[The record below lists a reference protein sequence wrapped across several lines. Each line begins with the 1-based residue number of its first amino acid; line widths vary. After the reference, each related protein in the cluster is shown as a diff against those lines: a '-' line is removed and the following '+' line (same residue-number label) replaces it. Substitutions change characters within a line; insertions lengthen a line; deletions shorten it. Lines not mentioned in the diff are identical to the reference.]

1 MTQQDRP
8 AKGAWGITALIFLF
22 MLINFA
28 DKMVI
33 GLAAK
38 PIMDE
43 LKLSPEQFGL
53 IGSAFFFVFPFAAVA
68 VGFITNH
75 VQARHTLLLMAVF
88 WSMLQFPMLG
98 AVSFEVLI
106 GCRILLGA
114 AEGPANPVATHAI
127 YKWFPDSL
135 RAMPTAVVAQ
145 GSAIGV
151 VAAVPVLNW
160 VIVHHS
166 WHLAF
171 GMLGVAGL
179 LWAGL
184 WFLFG
189 REGTLVDVP
198 LASDVGAGK
207 SVPYRYLLTCPSI
220 MAACCTGFA
229 SYWGLALGLTWFTP
243 YLVDGLGFSQT
254 LGGNLSVLPWVFGMV
269 VVLGGGWISQHLKSR
284 GVSSRVCRGIFASAA
299 VILGGCILPFIG
311 FTTEPAVKLAI
322 LIAGT
327 AIGST
332 IYVVVPMVVSELT
345 PQPQRAAMLAIVT
358 SIVTLGGVIAP
369 FVMGMIVQDGAT
381 RLAGYDRGF
390 TILGGLLL
398 VGGLIGLLF
407 IRPEA
412 DRQRLAS
419 LVP

>member
-1 MTQQDRP
+1 MTLQDRP
-8 AKGAWGITALIFLF
+8 LKGAWGITALIFLF

-28 DKMVI
+28 DKMVV
-33 GLAAK
+33 GLAAN
-38 PIMDE
+38 PIMAE

-53 IGSAFFFVFPFAAVA
+53 IGSAFFFVFPFSAVA
-68 VGFITNH
+68 VGFITNR

-88 WSMLQFPMLG
+88 WSVLQFPMLG
-98 AVSFEVLI
+98 TVSFEVLVA
-106 GCRILLGA
+106 CRILLGA

-135 RAMPTAVVAQ
+135 RAVPTAVVAQ

-151 VAAVPVLNW
+151 VVAVPALNW
-160 VIVHHS
+160 IIVHHS
-166 WHLAF
+166 WHWAF
-171 GMLGVAGL
+171 GALGIAGL
-179 LWAGL
+179 LWAAL

-189 REGTLVDVP
+189 REGMLVDPPV
-198 LASDVGAGK
+198 AAGMNGGET
-207 SVPYRYLLTCPSI
+207 VPYRLLLTCPSI
-220 MAACCTGFA
+220 VAVCCTGFA
-229 SYWGLALGLTWFTP
+229 SYWGLALGLTWFTS
-243 YLVDGLGFSQT
+243 YLVDGLGYSQT
-254 LGGNLSVLPWVFGMV
+254 VGGNLSVLPWIFGMV
-269 VVLGGGWISQHLKSR
+269 VVLGGGWISQRLKSR

-311 FTTEPAVKLAI
+311 FAAEPAVKLAI
-322 LIAGT
+322 LIVGT

-369 FVMGMIVQDGAT
+369 LAMGAVVQDAAT

-390 TILGGLLL
+390 TLLGGLLL
-398 VGGLIGLLF
+398 AGGIIGLLF

-412 DRQRLAS
+412 DRKRLAARI
-419 LVP
+419 

>member
-1 MTQQDRP
+1 MTLQDRP

-28 DKMVI
+28 DKMVV

-53 IGSAFFFVFPFAAVA
+53 IGSAFFFVFPFAAIVI
-68 VGFITNH
+68 GFVTNH
-75 VQARHTLLLMAVF
+75 VQARHTLLLLALL
-88 WSMLQFPMLG
+88 WSILQFPMLG
-98 AVSFEVLI
+98 TVSFELLV

-135 RAMPTAVVAQ
+135 RAMPTAVIAQ

-151 VAAVPVLNW
+151 VIAVPVLNW
-160 VIVHHS
+160 IIVHHS
-166 WHLAF
+166 WHWAF
-171 GMLGVAGL
+171 GALGVAGL

-189 REGTLVDVP
+189 REGTLVDPTVTP
-198 LASDVGAGK
+198 NGGAGK
-207 SVPYRYLLTCPSI
+207 LVPYRYLLSCPSI
-220 MAACCTGFA
+220 VAVCCTGFA
-229 SYWGLALGLTWFTP
+229 SYWGLALGLTWLTP
-243 YLVDGLGFSQT
+243 YLVDGLGYSQT
-254 LGGNLSVLPWVFGMV
+254 LGGNLSVLPWLFGMV
-269 VVLGGGWISQHLKSR
+269 VVLGGGWISQGLKAR
-284 GVSSRVCRGIFASAA
+284 GVSSRVSRGIFASAA

-311 FTTEPAVKLAI
+311 FTTVPAVKLAI
-322 LIAGT
+322 VIVGT

-345 PQPQRAAMLAIVT
+345 PHGQRAAMLAIVT
-358 SIVTLGGVIAP
+358 SV
-369 FVMGMIVQDGAT
+369 
-381 RLAGYDRGF
+381 
-390 TILGGLLL
+390 
-398 VGGLIGLLF
+398 
-407 IRPEA
+407 
-412 DRQRLAS
+412 
-419 LVP
+419 